1 MVRMMGVH
9 VCAWVCMVMPVVCWG
24 CAVSVWWA
32 WFLRLGA
39 AALCRVHVPPLCL
52 PACARMCVIGWS
64 FRGVH
69 GGVFMVCE
77 MVVAVLFCLSR
88 WCVYS
93 LLGSTS
99 PVVHM
104 WGAYELACVWSECVF
119 FWSACRV
126 CVLCSC
132 SAFRACVRVLAC

>member
-1 MVRMMGVH
+1 M
-9 VCAWVCMVMPVVCWG
+9 
-24 CAVSVWWA
+24 
-32 WFLRLGA
+32 
-39 AALCRVHVPPLCL
+39 
-52 PACARMCVIGWS
+52 IGWS

-99 PVVHM
+99 PVVHVGCM
-104 WGAYELACVWSECVF
+104 SLRVCGLSACSSGVRVVSVCVVFVFCVSCACVFVSLLVEQG
-119 FWSACRV
+119 
-126 CVLCSC
+126 
-132 SAFRACVRVLAC
+132 RA

>member
-1 MVRMMGVH
+1 MGVH
-9 VCAWVCMVMPVVCWG
+9 GDACGVLG

-93 LLGSTS
+93 LLGSPS
-99 PVVHM
+99 PVVHVGCM
-104 WGAYELACVWSECVF
+104 SLRVCGL
-119 FWSACRV
+119 SACSSGVRV
-126 CVLCSC
+126 VSVC
-132 SAFRACVRVLAC
+132 CVRVLRFVRVFVSLLVEQGRA

>member
-1 MVRMMGVH
+1 MVRMMCVH
-9 VCAWVCMVMPVVCWG
+9 VCAWVCMVMPVVCWVVLFRYG
-24 CAVSVWWA
+24 GLGSFDLARLLSVGYTSLPSA
-32 WFLRLGA
+32 
-39 AALCRVHVPPLCL
+39 CL

-99 PVVHM
+99 PVVCM
-104 WGAYELACVWSECVF
+104 WGA
-119 FWSACRV
+119 
-126 CVLCSC
+126 
-132 SAFRACVRVLAC
+132 

>member
-1 MVRMMGVH
+1 
-9 VCAWVCMVMPVVCWG
+9 
-24 CAVSVWWA
+24 
-32 WFLRLGA
+32 
-39 AALCRVHVPPLCL
+39 
-52 PACARMCVIGWS
+52 MCVIGWS

-99 PVVHM
+99 PVVHVGCM
-104 WGAYELACVWSECVF
+104 SLRVCGL
-119 FWSACRV
+119 SACSSGVRV
-126 CVLCSC
+126 VSVC
-132 SAFRACVRVLAC
+132 CVRVLRFVRVFVSLLVEQGRDESSLSW

>member
-1 MVRMMGVH
+1 
-9 VCAWVCMVMPVVCWG
+9 
-24 CAVSVWWA
+24 
-32 WFLRLGA
+32 
-39 AALCRVHVPPLCL
+39 
-52 PACARMCVIGWS
+52 MCVIGWS

-99 PVVHM
+99 PVVHVGCM
-104 WGAYELACVWSECVF
+104 SLRVCGL
-119 FWSACRV
+119 SACSSGVRV

>member
-1 MVRMMGVH
+1 MSHLGRGENDGCAY
-9 VCAWVCMVMPVVCWG
+9 VCAWVCMVMPVVCWVVLFRYG
-24 CAVSVWWA
+24 GLGSFDLARLLSVA
-32 WFLRLGA
+32 Y
-39 AALCRVHVPPLCL
+39 VPPLCL

-104 WGAYELACVWSECVF
+104 WGA
-119 FWSACRV
+119 
-126 CVLCSC
+126 
-132 SAFRACVRVLAC
+132 